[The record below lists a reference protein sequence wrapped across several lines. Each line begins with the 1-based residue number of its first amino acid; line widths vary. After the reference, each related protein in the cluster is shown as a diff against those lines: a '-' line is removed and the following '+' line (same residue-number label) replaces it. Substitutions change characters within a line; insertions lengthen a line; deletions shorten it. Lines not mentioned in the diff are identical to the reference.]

1 MEGSKYSPPIKL
13 CTTVILLVVKV
24 PVLSEQMAVALPIV
38 SHASKCRT
46 KLLSCI
52 IFCEN
57 TKQQIKLCYDD
68 EFSCLSSLVS
78 ASYLFSGPKPF
89 NLNRESKDIK
99 TVIIYHWSRFI
110 NYYIIYAQNFSED
123 LGYTGASL

>member
-1 MEGSKYSPPIKL
+1 MMEKWLRLDGSKYSPPIKL

-57 TKQQIKLCYDD
+57 TEQQIKLCHGDGNV
-68 EFSCLSSLVS
+68 L
-78 ASYLFSGPKPF
+78 A
-89 NLNRESKDIK
+89 
-99 TVIIYHWSRFI
+99 
-110 NYYIIYAQNFSED
+110 
-123 LGYTGASL
+123 